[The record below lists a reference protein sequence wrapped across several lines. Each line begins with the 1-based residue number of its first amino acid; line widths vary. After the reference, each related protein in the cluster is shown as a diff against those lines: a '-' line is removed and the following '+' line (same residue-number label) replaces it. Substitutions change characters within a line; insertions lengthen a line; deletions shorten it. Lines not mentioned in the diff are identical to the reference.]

1 MLGFI
6 VAIQCRT
13 MLPACH
19 LTHSIES
26 PMKNHVLT
34 NDQLAALDEVSRMPK
49 SAKPSACVARNAKHL
64 IGIKLLKHRK
74 DGGFALTES
83 GVEAVFVRSCIAGL
97 RAIAENPDVKLDAAV
112 ATFLGRKGYVAADAS
127 GKSAITDRGRECLLD
142 IAQNP

>member
-1 MLGFI
+1 
-6 VAIQCRT
+6 
-13 MLPACH
+13 
-19 LTHSIES
+19 
-26 PMKNHVLT
+26 MKNHVLT
-34 NDQLAALDEVSRMPK
+34 NDQFAALAEVSRMPK

-74 DGGFALTES
+74 DGGFALTDT

-97 RAIAENPDVKLDAAV
+97 RAIAEDPDVKLDAAV